1 MTGVYPEYRG
11 KGLGRWLKAA
21 MLDRIMKEHPEIK
34 YVRTQNADMNAAML
48 KINNDLGFQPYNAIT
63 TWQIDIDKVLEYLKD
78 NQMKEERNG

>member
-1 MTGVYPEYRG
+1 
-11 KGLGRWLKAA
+11 
-21 MLDRIMKEHPEIK
+21 
-34 YVRTQNADMNAAML
+34 MNAAML